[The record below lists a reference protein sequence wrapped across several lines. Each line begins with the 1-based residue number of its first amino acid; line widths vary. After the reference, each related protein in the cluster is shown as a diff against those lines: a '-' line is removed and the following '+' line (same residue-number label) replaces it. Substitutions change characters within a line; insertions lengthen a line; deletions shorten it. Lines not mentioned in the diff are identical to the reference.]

1 MIGKPTNFWT
11 EIEICMENKRKDSLR
26 AWLQLQFPECGE
38 DIKLSLISGDAS
50 FRKYYRVKVEG
61 TSYIAVDAPPSHED
75 SNRFVSIAHLYR
87 KASINTP
94 SIFFKDIANG
104 FMLLEDFGD
113 QTYFYKL
120 NFLKEEGN
128 FEEINNLYES
138 AIDAL
143 IDIQS
148 KVDGSSLDFYEG
160 KLLNEEMGLFKTWFC
175 ELFLELEIEEKV
187 GKLISEAFIFLTESS
202 ISQKQVPVHRDYH
215 SRNLMIL
222 GAPNS
227 HSQEKPGVIDFQDAL
242 NGPYTYDLV
251 SLLRDAYIRWDIDNV
266 SGWVNYYF
274 EKAKHVALIS
284 QVSRDQFIRDFD
296 LMGMQRQ
303 LKVMGIFARL
313 SIRDNKP
320 GYLADIPL
328 VMDYFL
334 EIGQKYSELKP
345 FILWFQDSV
354 VDNVKFKIQQNSN
367 KNY

>member
-1 MIGKPTNFWT
+1 
-11 EIEICMENKRKDSLR
+11 MENKRKDSLR

-75 SNRFVSIAHLYR
+75 SNRFVSIASLYR

-274 EKAKHVALIS
+274 EKAKHVALIG

>member
-1 MIGKPTNFWT
+1 
-11 EIEICMENKRKDSLR
+11 MENKRKDSLST
-26 AWLQLQFPECGE
+26 WLQLQFPECGE

-75 SNRFVSIAHLYR
+75 SNRFVSIALLYR

-160 KLLNEEMGLFKTWFC
+160 KLLYEEMGLFKTWFC

-266 SGWVNYYF
+266 SG
-274 EKAKHVALIS
+274 
-284 QVSRDQFIRDFD
+284 
-296 LMGMQRQ
+296 
-303 LKVMGIFARL
+303 
-313 SIRDNKP
+313 
-320 GYLADIPL
+320 
-328 VMDYFL
+328 
-334 EIGQKYSELKP
+334 
-345 FILWFQDSV
+345 
-354 VDNVKFKIQQNSN
+354 
-367 KNY
+367 